1 MSLLA
6 RLGLAVVQPRAAL
19 AMAGD
24 RKHAG
29 RSGSDL
35 LLALF
40 LFVLV
45 TQARGVISAVWLGAA
60 VEWGLGARA
69 LITLLTDALVVVLI
83 FLIVGALVIW
93 LGGGRRDL
101 GRASDF
107 ACVAVLPIVFV
118 DLLATLVVLALDL
131 DITRGQR
138 GVFSLV
144 AFAWAGVLIALG
156 VLEARR
162 RGQPPEPPLRRAR
175 IAGWVI
181 AAVVLAGATLQTVWV
196 VRYLDRMRPV
206 QSGDPAPGFAL
217 PRITANGALGDR
229 VSLADLRGKIVILDF
244 WATWCQPCLKA
255 MPRLEAFQ
263 QKHANDVVVIAINI
277 DDAAE
282 ARTVFDE
289 AGYKAIT
296 LLMGDQVTSDRY
308 DVGVIPHTVVIDRQ
322 GVVRAVHRGGKID
335 LEREI
340 QAP

>member
-1 MSLLA
+1 LFA
-6 RLGLAVVQPRAAL
+6 RLGLAVVEPRAAL
-19 AMAGD
+19 AIAGD

-35 LLALF
+35 LLVLLVF
-40 LFVLV
+40 ILV
-45 TQARGVISAVWLGAA
+45 TQARGVISAVWLGIA
-60 VEWGLGARA
+60 VEAGLGARA
-69 LITLLTDALVVVLI
+69 LITLLTDSLVIVLI
-83 FLIVGALVIW
+83 FLVVGALVIW

-118 DLLATLVVLALDL
+118 ELVATLVVLAFDL
-131 DITRGQR
+131 EISRGQR
-138 GVFSLV
+138 GMFSLL
-144 AFAWAGVLIALG
+144 AFAWAGVLITLG

-162 RGQPPEPPLRRAR
+162 MGQPPEPPLRRAR
-175 IAGWVI
+175 IAAWGLTAI
-181 AAVVLAGATLQTVWV
+181 VLAGVVLQTVWV

-206 QSGDPAPGFAL
+206 RSGDPAPAFAL
-217 PRITANGALGDR
+217 PKITANGALGDR
-229 VSLADLRGKIVILDF
+229 VSLADVRGKIVILDF

-263 QKHANDVVVIAINI
+263 QKHATDVVVIAINI
-277 DDAAE
+277 DDPAE
-282 ARTVFDE
+282 ARLVFDE

-296 LLMGDQVTSDRY
+296 LLMGDQATSDRY